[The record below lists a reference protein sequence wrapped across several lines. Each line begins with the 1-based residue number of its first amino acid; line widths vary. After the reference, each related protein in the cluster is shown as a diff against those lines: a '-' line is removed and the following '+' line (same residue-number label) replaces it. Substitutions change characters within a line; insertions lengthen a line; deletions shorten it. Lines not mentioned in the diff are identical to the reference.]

1 MLLTLSL
8 PLRDASS
15 IELMRESV
23 VPDFERIERM
33 IAEETRA
40 A

>member
-1 MLLTLSL
+1 VRMVNEY
-8 PLRDASS
+8 PL
-15 IELMRESV
+15 

>member
-1 MLLTLSL
+1 MVNEY
-8 PLRDASS
+8 PL
-15 IELMRESV
+15 

>member
-1 MLLTLSL
+1 VNEY
-8 PLRDASS
+8 PL
-15 IELMRESV
+15 
-23 VPDFERIERM
+23 VPDFERIEHM